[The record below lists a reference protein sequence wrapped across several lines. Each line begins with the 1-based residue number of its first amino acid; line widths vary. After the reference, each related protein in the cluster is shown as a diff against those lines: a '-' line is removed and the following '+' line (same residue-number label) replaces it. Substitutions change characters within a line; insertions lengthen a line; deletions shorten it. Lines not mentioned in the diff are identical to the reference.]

1 MVAGINAAR
10 KVLQQPSLI
19 IDRTSSYI
27 GVLIDD
33 LVTKGTD
40 EPYRMMTSLAE
51 FRLFLRLDN
60 ALTRL
65 GPLGAKIGLLD
76 EAQQAKRLELTKL
89 TIEFQNLINETKVR
103 TDAPIWGK
111 LGMAVPERGYR
122 LREVMLRPELTEA
135 ILLTEFPETK
145 QYPEPV
151 RQLIWHE
158 LRLAGYLERQQHQLE
173 EAKRLEKIL
182 LPDDFQFESIQALSD
197 KAKNVLKK
205 IGPLTLGQA
214 LRINGLS
221 DADRTVIILLFG
233 KVSSLNTEKN

>member
-1 MVAGINAAR
+1 
-10 KVLQQPSLI
+10 
-19 IDRTSSYI
+19 
-27 GVLIDD
+27 
-33 LVTKGTD
+33 
-40 EPYRMMTSLAE
+40 
-51 FRLFLRLDN
+51 
-60 ALTRL
+60 
-65 GPLGAKIGLLD
+65 
-76 EAQQAKRLELTKL
+76 
-89 TIEFQNLINETKVR
+89 
-103 TDAPIWGK
+103 
-111 LGMAVPERGYR
+111 
-122 LREVMLRPELTEA
+122 LTEA

-182 LPDDFQFESIQALSD
+182 LPEDFRFESIQALSD

-233 KVSSLNTEKN
+233 KVSSLNTEKNNGSPN